1 LELYLHYFRVPDT
14 NFLPLVYQIWFTK
27 LLPSSSQEALNDIH
41 LQADVQAVKEALSS
55 AVDVLNAVEGSVHL
69 LLPKV

>member
-1 LELYLHYFRVPDT
+1 MSDNDSLKRVLPCGCSKTSASEDVNLVEECNPCMTYLV
-14 NFLPLVYQIWFTK
+14 
-27 LLPSSSQEALNDIH
+27 
-41 LQADVQAVKEALSS
+41 QADVQAVKEALNS